1 MANRNCFEAVNRS
14 LQDILQLEDP
24 TNLEKPFGGK
34 VVVLGGDFRQI
45 LPVVKEGRREDIVQS
60 AICQSHL
67 WNYCHV
73 FKLQQNVRASDSRN
87 K

>member
-1 MANRNCFEAVNRS
+1 MANKNCFEAVNRS

-45 LPVVKEGRREDIVQS
+45 LPVVKKEKERREDVFQS
-60 AICQSHL
+60 AIFQSHL
-67 WNYCHV
+67 WNYSHV
-73 FKLQQNVRASDSRN
+73 FKLQ
-87 K
+87 